1 MINYSQRI
9 MVAFPDKK
17 SKQKVLGEEPKQE
30 LRVLEENP
38 LSLLPLWLSESKLYI
53 VKKYNSMRMY
63 NNIYSNFSTFSETL
77 ISIIGLLIS
86 WNLGG
91 TL

>member
-1 MINYSQRI
+1 MINYSEKM
-9 MVAFPDKK
+9 MVAFSDKK

-77 ISIIGLLIS
+77 ISIIGLCIS

>member
-1 MINYSQRI
+1 MIYSERI
-9 MVAFPDKK
+9 MVAFAHKK
-17 SKQKVLGEEPKQE
+17 SKQIVLGEEPKQE

-38 LSLLPLWLSESKLYI
+38 LSLLPLWLIGSKVYI

-63 NNIYSNFSTFSETL
+63 NNIYNFSTFSEAL
-77 ISIIGLLIS
+77 ISIIGFSIS

>member
-9 MVAFPDKK
+9 MVAFADKK
-17 SKQKVLGEEPKQE
+17 SKQKVLGEKPKQE

-77 ISIIGLLIS
+77 INIIGLFIS

>member
-1 MINYSQRI
+1 MINYSEKRR
-9 MVAFPDKK
+9 VAFADKK

-38 LSLLPLWLSESKLYI
+38 LSLLPLWLIESKVYI

-77 ISIIGLLIS
+77 ISIIGLFIS

>member
-1 MINYSQRI
+1 MIYSQRT
-9 MVAFPDKK
+9 MVAFADKK

-38 LSLLPLWLSESKLYI
+38 LSLLPLWLTESKLYI

-63 NNIYSNFSTFSETL
+63 NNIYNFSTFLESL
-77 ISIIGLLIS
+77 ISIIGLFIS